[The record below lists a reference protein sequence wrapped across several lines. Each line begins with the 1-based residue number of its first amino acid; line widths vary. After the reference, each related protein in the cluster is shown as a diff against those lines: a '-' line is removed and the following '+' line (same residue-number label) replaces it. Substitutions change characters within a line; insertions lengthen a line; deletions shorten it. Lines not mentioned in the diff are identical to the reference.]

1 MNPIKL
7 HYTERLIRRGVKA
20 YWLRIMGW
28 RWPAAFL
35 LALASLV
42 YSIVA
47 GDRSWIV
54 GMLGSALAML
64 VIFAVTLYVAHHRG
78 SVGRF
83 RSMRSPEATLE
94 VGDEK
99 FRMTSDVGSS
109 EMRWDTVTEIW
120 RFPEFWLMFFSRAQF
135 ITLPLAD
142 LNDEAREVILDRVKS
157 HGGKVR

>member
-7 HYTERLIRRGVKA
+7 HYTEPLIRRAVKA
-20 YWLRIMGW
+20 FWLRDTGW
-28 RWPAAFL
+28 HGFAAL
-35 LALASLV
+35 ILGLALLIYFVA
-42 YSIVA
+42 A
-47 GDRSWIV
+47 GDRSWSV
-54 GMLGSALAML
+54 GVLGSVLAMA
-64 VIFAVTLYVAHHRG
+64 VIFSALRYLGQYRA

-83 RSMRSPEATLE
+83 RSMHTPEATLE

-135 ITLPLAD
+135 VTLPLTD
-142 LNDEAREVILDRVKS
+142 LDNEARELILDRVKS